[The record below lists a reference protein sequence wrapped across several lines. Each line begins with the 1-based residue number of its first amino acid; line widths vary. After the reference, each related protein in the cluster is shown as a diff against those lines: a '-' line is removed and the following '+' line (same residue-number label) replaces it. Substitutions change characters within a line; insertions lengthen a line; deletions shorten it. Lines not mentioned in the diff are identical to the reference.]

1 VFESVDVGV
10 EISGLGGDLLLC
22 GFEGLFVA
30 QLFQSMLLHQYF
42 NKVFH
47 VAMQAS

>member
-1 VFESVDVGV
+1 MTPFSLSLSPPPSPL
-10 EISGLGGDLLLC
+10 IC

-30 QLFQSMLLHQYF
+30 QLFQSLMLHQYF
-42 NKVFH
+42 NTVFH